1 MRHLPR
7 SPSSILRPSLPLRL
21 IPTLAMLLLLL
32 AACQGGSVLRNG
44 TGGGAAGARGTRGG
58 GEVQL
63 TDADLAQVDRW
74 LKPSNSQWI
83 LGDTVDVYAS
93 REYFSQVLTMN
104 AKVGVVH
111 RKDSKVDGDELV
123 TMTYIGPPGSASVLS
138 NPRVLVG
145 TGLTITARK
154 TLRVRMAKTRN
165 SKVPVQLR
173 VVARG
178 KASRGRKEKVLERG
192 AQLELGGAL
201 RRNQGRWR
209 WATRGGI

>member
-1 MRHLPR
+1 MRQLAHPV
-7 SPSSILRPSLPLRL
+7 PLKSVFL
-21 IPTLAMLLLLL
+21 IPALALLIPLL

-44 TGGGAAGARGTRGG
+44 GGGTSGRGTTAGRG

-104 AKVGVVH
+104 AKVGIVH
-111 RKDSKVDGDELV
+111 RKDSKIDGDELV
-123 TMTYIGPPGSASVLS
+123 TMTYIGPPGSASVMS

-154 TLRVRMAKTRN
+154 TLRVRMAKTR
-165 SKVPVQLR
+165 SSTVPVQLR

-178 KASRGRKEKVLERG
+178 KASRGHKEQVLERG

-201 RRNQGRWR
+201 RRNQGRWV
-209 WATRGGI
+209 WSTRGGRQ